1 MSDSQVKSIIERI
14 LRLHADVKACRASLQ
29 DGDARHVYC
38 LQPLIPLLD
47 SSDIAA
53 WRAFT
58 AAARMLGVK
67 CDTVRHRAAVWAKR
81 DSYEAACAW
90 RDGVGTAW
98 PVPPLPQA
106 AVGRVYLVAASEFP
120 GLYKVGFSSQP
131 AKRVKK
137 LRQTYGTDMELLW
150 SWPATWLD
158 EHLAHVALADFR
170 MANEWFDMDGRWRR
184 LMPMAFFFTPHRMWT
199 ELREAA

>member
-1 MSDSQVKSIIERI
+1 MSDPQVKSIIERI
-14 LRLHADVKACRASLQ
+14 LRPHASVASCRASLQ
-29 DGDARHVYC
+29 GEDARHVYC
-38 LQPLIPLLD
+38 LQPLIPLLESRD
-47 SSDIAA
+47 VTA

-67 CDTVRHRAAVWAKR
+67 TDTARHRATVWAKR
-81 DSYEAACAW
+81 ASYEAACKW
-90 RDGVGTAW
+90 RDGVGSAW
-98 PVPPLPQA
+98 PVPPLPRA

-120 GLYKVGFSSQP
+120 GLHKVGFSSEP

-137 LRQTYGTDMELLW
+137 LRQTYGTDMDLLC

-170 MANEWFDMDGRWRR
+170 MANEWFDMNGRWRR
-184 LMPMAFFFTPHRMWT
+184 LMPRAVFFTPQRMWS